1 MRLRVRCATA
11 GRYLGLTLSVPG
23 AAEAPH
29 CYAACTM
36 TVEHRESLV
45 FGASFIVGAVTA
57 SLAFG
62 TLFLWFG
69 ALAHLSLYGGVSS
82 ELQGALDLGLVAVFA
97 LVVTVPLTTGV
108 ASYALAAAVLRVP
121 LSPRV
126 RRWSTSRI
134 GACLLALHLTLASA
148 GLPERIDT
156 LADYDA
162 VGFGLPL
169 THFVQ
174 RQRGSPPDGVPP
186 PWWAWPGS
194 PWEEPVRVE
203 WVPLVVDV
211 AAMLAVAWML
221 RAVIV
226 RRTMLTE
233 GAA

>member
-1 MRLRVRCATA
+1 MI
-11 GRYLGLTLSVPG
+11 
-23 AAEAPH
+23 
-29 CYAACTM
+29 
-36 TVEHRESLV
+36 VEHRESLV
-45 FGASFIVGAVTA
+45 FGASFVVGAITV

-62 TLFLWFG
+62 TFFLWFG
-69 ALAHLSLYGGVSS
+69 ALVHLSLYGGVSS
-82 ELQGALDLGLVAVFA
+82 ELQDALDVGLLAVFA
-97 LVVTVPLTTGV
+97 LVVTVPITTGV
-108 ASYALAAAVLRVP
+108 ASYALVATLLRVP

-156 LADYDA
+156 LVEFDA

-169 THFVQ
+169 THLVQ
-174 RQRGSPPDGVPP
+174 RQRCCQPEGEPL

-211 AAMLAVAWML
+211 AVMLAVAWML
-221 RAVIV
+221 RAVLV
-226 RRTMLTE
+226 RRITLLE
-233 GAA
+233 EAA